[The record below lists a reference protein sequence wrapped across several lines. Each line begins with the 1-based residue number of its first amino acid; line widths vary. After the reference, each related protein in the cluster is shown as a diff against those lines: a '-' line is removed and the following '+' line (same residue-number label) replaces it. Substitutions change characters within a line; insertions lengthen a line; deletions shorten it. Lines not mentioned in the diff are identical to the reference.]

1 MNTKTEAR
9 NVYQIVTERIIEQ
22 LKKGTVPWQQSWT
35 KAGLPRNLVSR
46 RPYKNLNWLLLSMLG
61 YEQNLFLTYKQASD
75 IGAKVRKGEKA
86 NLVVFWKKLKPKEG
100 AEPEDPKPKFVLRYY
115 LLFNISQCENIPE
128 KYIVPLPN
136 PEPQPIERCAEI
148 IKFMPGRPDIVHE
161 KHKAYYHIEKDII
174 NMPRMETFDSNE
186 AYYETLFHELVHST
200 GHKSRLDRKSLNKND
215 MFSYSIEEL
224 TAEIGACFL
233 LYQAGISDFKFQNN
247 ASYIDSWLKKLEGDQ
262 KYIFHASS
270 QAQKAVDFILDIIE
284 EEQQPEQV
292 ETVISQGVPVT
303 DDLDDLPF

>member
-9 NVYQIVTERIIEQ
+9 SVYQIVTERIIEQ

-35 KAGLPRNLVSR
+35 KAGLPRNLISQ
-46 RPYKNLNWLLLSMLG
+46 RPYKNLNWLLLSMSG
-61 YEQNLFLTYKQASD
+61 YEQNLFLTYKQASE

-86 NLVVFWKKLKPKEG
+86 NIVVFWKKLKPKE
-100 AEPEDPKPKFVLRYY
+100 EDTDSAKPNFVLRYY

-148 IKFMPGRPDIVHE
+148 IQFMPERPDIVHE
-161 KHKAYYHIEKDII
+161 QHKAYYHIEKDII
-174 NMPRMETFDSNE
+174 NMPRIETFDSNE
-186 AYYETLFHELVHST
+186 SYYETLFHELVHST

-215 MFSYSIEEL
+215 MFSYSVEEL

-233 LYQAGISDFKFQNN
+233 MFHAGIGNFQFQNS
-247 ASYIDSWLKKLEGDQ
+247 ASYIDSWLGKLEKDQ

-284 EEQQPEQV
+284 EEQLPEQV
-292 ETVISQGVPVT
+292 ETAISQGIT
-303 DDLDDLPF
+303 TSDGLDDLPF